1 MDSLT
6 RFDVAEYNGVSMVVV
21 ESDLLPPDASIVVI
35 PLLSSYPAVRHLNPE
50 LQLDGRRLVLAT
62 RLIAAV
68 RRSSL
73 RRTGSVADQGDM
85 ITRAV
90 DILMAGV

>member
-1 MDSLT
+1 MEPLS
-6 RFDVAEYNGVSMVVV
+6 RYDVAEYNGVTMVVV
-21 ESDLLPPDASIVVI
+21 ESDLLPPDPSVVVI
-35 PLLSSYPAVRHLNPE
+35 PLLSGYPAVRHLNPK
-50 LQLDGRRLVLAT
+50 LQHDGKGLILAT

-73 RRTGSVADQGDM
+73 TRTGCVADQGYL
-85 ITRAV
+85 ITRAI